1 MTGKNTCF
9 LLAFVVLS
17 DDMRCLNNGMNN
29 KLKSVG
35 KSISKYTFFLA
46 VIWLAGC
53 ASTDYQA
60 VESSG
65 PLVGQGQWG
74 TRKVVDGVDIWTSGA
89 PPRKYRVLGVIHDTR
104 GAGPLPMA
112 GYYSGIAGKVKQYG
126 GDAAIEVSSQR
137 QYVGTTSF
145 ANATTTTSGGFTGTG
160 YRYGNVVDVTGNVNT
175 TSNTFASG
183 TSVPLF
189 KHHGQFL
196 VVKYL

>member
-1 MTGKNTCF
+1 MKLQNVIQRLSIYA
-9 LLAFVVLS
+9 LLPA
-17 DDMRCLNNGMNN
+17 
-29 KLKSVG
+29 
-35 KSISKYTFFLA
+35 IT
-46 VIWLAGC
+46 WLAGC

-60 VESSG
+60 VESRG

-89 PPRKYRVLGVIHDTR
+89 PPKKYRVLGVIHDTR

-112 GYYSGIAGKVKQYG
+112 GYYSGIAAKAKRYG
-126 GDAAIEVSSQR
+126 GDAAIEVSSQS
-137 QYVGTTSF
+137 QYIGTTSF

-160 YRYGNVVDVTGNVNT
+160 YRYGNVVDVTGNMNT

>member
-1 MTGKNTCF
+1 
-9 LLAFVVLS
+9 VL
-17 DDMRCLNNGMNN
+17 
-29 KLKSVG
+29 
-35 KSISKYTFFLA
+35 TA
-46 VIWLAGC
+46 VSLVSC
-53 ASTDYQA
+53 ASTDYQP
-60 VESSG
+60 VESRG

-104 GAGPLPMA
+104 GAGPLPLA
-112 GYYSGIAGKVKQYG
+112 GYYSGIAAKVKQYG
-126 GDAAIEVSSQR
+126 GDAAIEVSSR
-137 QYVGTTSF
+137 SQYVGTMSS
-145 ANATTTTSGGFTGTG
+145 ANATTTTSGGFSGTG
-160 YRYGNVVDVTGNVNT
+160 YNYGNVVDVNGTVNT